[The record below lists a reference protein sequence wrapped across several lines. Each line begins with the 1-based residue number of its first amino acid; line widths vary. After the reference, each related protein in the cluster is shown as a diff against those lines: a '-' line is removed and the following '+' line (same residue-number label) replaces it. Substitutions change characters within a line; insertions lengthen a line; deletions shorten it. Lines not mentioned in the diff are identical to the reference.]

1 MTLVRKLTR
10 ALVSTTVI
18 ASSIHPQPGPAKPT
32 PASLAGLSYAYG
44 DWSTAMPN
52 DPGLVLLCYR
62 LVPTNSASQPFTLEP
77 TDFPETDGDS
87 RIGASW
93 EKKKRSP
100 CTVLDAKHPLL
111 ERGILAV
118 AIDSRAGGDSTPNIA
133 SMAVLH
139 LNVTT
144 QAGSPR
150 NPSPVRPSIS
160 TGSITPQ
167 NARQV
172 GKDQPTR
179 RPSVFYLRWP
189 IALGGDVR
197 PTLSVNTIYIGPAPG
212 DAWQPHT
219 LYAPGT
225 IVTNSTRNG
234 HFDMA
239 VNEGRSDSTGG
250 APAFPVTIPATV
262 RDGGSAPTSFLT
274 WMDIGTS
281 LPSGFAAS
289 VPSSRYGIVKN
300 GVPSISPESRMGTMF
315 GCRS

>member
-118 AIDSRAGGDSTPNIA
+118 AIDSRAGGDSTPISRPWLSCTSTSRLKPAVHGIHRRSDRA
-133 SMAVLH
+133 SARGALH
-139 LNVTT
+139 L
-144 QAGSPR
+144 R
-150 NPSPVRPSIS
+150 
-160 TGSITPQ
+160 
-167 NARQV
+167 
-172 GKDQPTR
+172 TR
-179 RPSVFYLRWP
+179 DR
-189 IALGGDVR
+189 
-197 PTLSVNTIYIGPAPG
+197 
-212 DAWQPHT
+212 
-219 LYAPGT
+219 
-225 IVTNSTRNG
+225 
-234 HFDMA
+234 
-239 VNEGRSDSTGG
+239 
-250 APAFPVTIPATV
+250 
-262 RDGGSAPTSFLT
+262 
-274 WMDIGTS
+274 
-281 LPSGFAAS
+281 
-289 VPSSRYGIVKN
+289 
-300 GVPSISPESRMGTMF
+300 
-315 GCRS
+315 